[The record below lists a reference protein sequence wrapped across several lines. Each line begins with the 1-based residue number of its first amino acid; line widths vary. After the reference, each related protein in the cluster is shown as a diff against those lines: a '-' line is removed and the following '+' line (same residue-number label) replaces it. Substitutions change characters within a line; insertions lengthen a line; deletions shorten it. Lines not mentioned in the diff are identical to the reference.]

1 MGAEAPE
8 IVPAFRR
15 ITRTLHRVGS
25 LTQLRNLHT
34 VRASAESSEFRLLTL
49 WLVKLVERT
58 GPLYSYVREQVL
70 PVG

>member
-1 MGAEAPE
+1 MCDPLPG
-8 IVPAFRR
+8 
-15 ITRTLHRVGS
+15 H
-25 LTQLRNLHT
+25 
-34 VRASAESSEFRLLTL
+34 ASSDYNAL